1 MISARQNQRSV
12 AAKNRKELIAAG
24 FNRRDLVKMGL
35 VTSAGWL
42 VTTRGVS
49 ARALNS
55 TGFADG

>member
-1 MISARQNQRSV
+1 
-12 AAKNRKELIAAG
+12 LIAAG